1 VDNANITLIEGLF
14 RAEMGLANDRPIDME
29 ASLNL
34 LEDSRNAN
42 FEKIMRRIGD
52 KVAKTRMKFQW
63 RRRDLTPITCK
74 VTVVDAAGQAHIEVD
89 DYRLIHTD
97 ALLYN
102 TRTNELMVCAETAG
116 VAPDATVNIYSYS
129 HATPG
134 TAELRYA
141 TAVGDVIVIL
151 PESHA
156 EGEEI
161 PAAWRT
167 EDTEDFDYIMQVD
180 RRAADITDIAMNE
193 AEYDPRGQRALDNK
207 LALIEY
213 MKGMNLLFYLSRTT
227 REVLSASGPR
237 RHAMGGLRQKITT
250 NRQDLTG
257 VQGGLT
263 PQVIGEIL
271 RRTKYQGA
279 SSETKIA
286 MAGQYA
292 VASMSAW
299 PVGSVQVSPREKEWG
314 YDIRTIITPHGNLD
328 ISYDPMLTDE
338 YGLADI
344 LAIIDPAHVRQVYLQ
359 NMGLTLLKKVSNL
372 STTHRIVDAITGTFG
387 FQMKFEEL
395 SAWIEGIS

>member
-1 VDNANITLIEGLF
+1 MDPVNIDMIEGLF

-29 ASLNL
+29 PSLHL

-42 FEKIMRRIGD
+42 YEKILRKIGN
-52 KVAKTRMKFQW
+52 KVPKSRMKFQW
-63 RRRDLTPITCK
+63 RRRDLMPITAK
-74 VTVVDAAGQAHIEVD
+74 VTVADAAGQDHIEVD
-89 DYRLIHTD
+89 RYDLIHRD
-97 ALLYN
+97 NLLLN
-102 TRTNELMVCAETAG
+102 TRTNELMLCYEDAG
-116 VAPDATVNIYSYS
+116 VAPNATVNILSYS

-134 TAELRYA
+134 TASLRYA
-141 TAVGDVIVIL
+141 TEVGDIIVIL

-161 PAAWRT
+161 PEAFRT
-167 EDTEDFDYIMQVD
+167 QDTEDFDYIMQVD
-180 RRAADITDIAMNE
+180 RRAADITDIATNE

-213 MKGMNLLFYLSRTT
+213 MRGMNLMFYLSQTT
-227 REVLSASGPR
+227 REILSASGPR
-237 RHAMGGLRQKITT
+237 RHAMGGLRQKITS
-250 NRQDLTG
+250 NRQSLAG
-257 VQGGLT
+257 VTGGLT
-263 PQVIGEIL
+263 PQVIGDIL

-279 SSETKIA
+279 ASQTKIA

-292 VASMSAW
+292 IQAMSAW
-299 PVGSVQVSPREKEWG
+299 PVGSIQVSPREKEWG
-314 YDIRTIITPHGNLD
+314 FDIKTVITPHGNLD

-338 YGLADI
+338 YGLADV

-387 FQMKFEEL
+387 MQLNFEEL
-395 SAWIEGIS
+395 HAWVEDIS